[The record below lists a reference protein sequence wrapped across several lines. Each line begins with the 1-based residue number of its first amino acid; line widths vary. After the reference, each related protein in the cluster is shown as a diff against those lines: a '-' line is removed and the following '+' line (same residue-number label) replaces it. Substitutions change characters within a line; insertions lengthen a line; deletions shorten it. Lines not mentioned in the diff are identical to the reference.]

1 MAFLLYINILEGGGW
16 WCGTERKKGAWA
28 AIVMRMEQYTK
39 GKGLIGL
46 GARGVSSGCNIGWQS
61 RRDWGTAL
69 FTTQEIYLL
78 MRWSSLL
85 PLMFFVITLSWIAVT
100 VECMQDEQRR
110 LVNATSLRLKWTL
123 IASELGVGDRLSLI
137 NFFFDCL
144 YLNTIARYR
153 LAFGY
158 IKTWRCR
165 VRCHSKWW
173 TIASKVCFV
182 RLLCWQKEKLTPSS
196 FLLHV
201 CGILSEIKKERLK
214 RERRVGGRVC
224 CCGNQPSK
232 RRLLSVY
239 SSLFPRRLYH
249 LFVCLSKLYN
259 IYRIYI
265 YIINSI

>member
-16 WCGTERKKGAWA
+16 WCGTEGKKGAWA

-123 IASELGVGDRLSLI
+123 IAFELGIGDRQSLI

-144 YLNTIARYR
+144 YLNTIARIVWLLVTLR
-153 LAFGY
+153 RDVAAFDV
-158 IKTWRCR
+158 I
-165 VRCHSKWW
+165 
-173 TIASKVCFV
+173 
-182 RLLCWQKEKLTPSS
+182 QN
-196 FLLHV
+196 
-201 CGILSEIKKERLK
+201 
-214 RERRVGGRVC
+214 GGRLPRKFVLFGC
-224 CCGNQPSK
+224 CVDK
-232 RRLLSVY
+232 RKSWRLR
-239 SSLFPRRLYH
+239 LFFST
-249 LFVCLSKLYN
+249 FVEFFQK
-259 IYRIYI
+259 
-265 YIINSI
+265 